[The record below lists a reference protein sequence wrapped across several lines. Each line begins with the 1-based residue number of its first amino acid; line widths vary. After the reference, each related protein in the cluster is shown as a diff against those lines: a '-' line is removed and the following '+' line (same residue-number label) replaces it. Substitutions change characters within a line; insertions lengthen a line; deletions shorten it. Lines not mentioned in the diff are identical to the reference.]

1 MKYDE
6 KKFNSAVE
14 EYKKSLGNVKA
25 KSFFVV
31 FDIKNKKAFFSI
43 APLSRAIQGL
53 DADMNVTGIDKKSE
67 GLDALKDVWEVFK
80 QNKDGKSDE
89 KTEALVDFV
98 EEVEKKAEGKFIGL
112 FKAPDYILEAKE
124 SGFQGDFAL
133 PFRNDWF
140 KDYKAKEL
148 DETCKKIWTDVY
160 NLKSNERVSI
170 GFVLIQK
177 DEMLGHPLEDYL
189 DSYAISWHA
198 MLNCKN
204 ISKAVT
210 MGSST
215 QRMSM
220 LDKAENISELRVTL
234 LGCELCKDSDE
245 EIFKKYKKVSGL
257 LNLGRIKSADVMF
270 SLAGKGYPG
279 KHLFGEINGYPSLN
293 GKTRWQSPGQMIYKL
308 DYSPQTALDDRNPLA
323 RIGFTETLPIDV
335 FIETC
340 NIDWKKMRDRN
351 WKIKEIEDKCSI
363 IKVSGEETNGLK
375 TDLEVGLIRKD
386 GIHRWVRTSDTD
398 VREKINEGYLKVILI
413 IEVLGRPAEHV
424 TDALKK
430 ILAVMKSDKN
440 LIILEKKAYKPKR
453 AKNARDLFTSFME
466 IEALAKGM
474 RGLYDICLDYMPSSI
489 EIIEPSELRM
499 NLHQANSVVN
509 EFVGRLHKHNEVSNK
524 LASEN
529 QILRAKLQE
538 AFRGRVIIENEG
550 LKTEFGKKED
560 SVPGEHEAGSAG
572 HKAQEEKSADAGAEK
587 NVHKG
592 GEEQEKQEK

>member
-398 VREKINEGYLKVILI
+398 VREKINSEYLKRTGIKAGTMANLPGGEAFVTPEYVKGTFIGDVVISIDQSYLLSEKEPLI
-413 IEVLGRPAEHV
+413 VECYGDKYKIISGPEDIINKFEKKKKEAWQLIMNQEKFRSLPKEVI
-424 TDALKK
+424 DLKK
-430 ILAVMKSDKN
+430 NNFTRIGEFAINTNPNAKLCDY
-440 LIILEKKAYKPKR
+440 LI
-453 AKNARDLFTSFME
+453 
-466 IEALAKGM
+466 
-474 RGLYDICLDYMPSSI
+474 
-489 EIIEPSELRM
+489 
-499 NLHQANSVVN
+499 VN
-509 EFVGRLHKHNEVSNK
+509 EKIARMMHIALGSGFEPDRATEYHTDIVINAPRQKMDIYGIDEQGNKHWIIRKGEFVV
-524 LASEN
+524 
-529 QILRAKLQE
+529 
-538 AFRGRVIIENEG
+538 
-550 LKTEFGKKED
+550 
-560 SVPGEHEAGSAG
+560 
-572 HKAQEEKSADAGAEK
+572 
-587 NVHKG
+587 
-592 GEEQEKQEK
+592 

>member
-398 VREKINEGYLKVILI
+398 VREKINSEYLKRTGIKAGTMANLPGGEAFVTPEYVKGTFIGDVVISIDQSYLLSEKEPLI
-413 IEVLGRPAEHV
+413 VECYGDKYKIISGPEDIINKFEKKKKEAWQLIMNQEKFRSLPKEVI
-424 TDALKK
+424 DLKK
-430 ILAVMKSDKN
+430 NNFTRIGEFAIN
-440 LIILEKKAYKPKR
+440 TNP
-453 AKNARDLFTSFME
+453 NARL
-466 IEALAKGM
+466 
-474 RGLYDICLDYMPSSI
+474 CDYLI
-489 EIIEPSELRM
+489 
-499 NLHQANSVVN
+499 VN
-509 EFVGRLHKHNEVSNK
+509 EKIARMMHIALGSGFEPDRATDYHTDIVINAPRQKMDIYGVDDKGEKHWIIKKGEFVV
-524 LASEN
+524 
-529 QILRAKLQE
+529 
-538 AFRGRVIIENEG
+538 
-550 LKTEFGKKED
+550 
-560 SVPGEHEAGSAG
+560 
-572 HKAQEEKSADAGAEK
+572 
-587 NVHKG
+587 
-592 GEEQEKQEK
+592 